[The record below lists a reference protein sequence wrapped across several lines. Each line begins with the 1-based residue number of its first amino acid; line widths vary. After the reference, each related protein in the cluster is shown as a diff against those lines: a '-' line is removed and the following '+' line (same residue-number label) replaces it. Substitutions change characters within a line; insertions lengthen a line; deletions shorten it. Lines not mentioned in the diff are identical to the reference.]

1 MMILTERVY
10 LASRTGRAFQ
20 VLVDRLWPRGLRKDA
35 VRVDLWSRD
44 LAPSDALRRW
54 FAHDPAKWEDF
65 KRRYQQELAPKTAAI
80 SRLISESRGRDI
92 ILLYSAHD
100 QRYNQAVALK
110 EHLERTL
117 TPA

>member
-10 LASRTGRAFQ
+10 LTSRTGRAFQ
-20 VLVDRLWPRGLRKDA
+20 ILVDRLWPRGLRKDA
-35 VRVDLWSRD
+35 VRVDLWPQD

-54 FAHDPAKWEDF
+54 F
-65 KRRYQQELAPKTAAI
+65 
-80 SRLISESRGRDI
+80 
-92 ILLYSAHD
+92 AHD